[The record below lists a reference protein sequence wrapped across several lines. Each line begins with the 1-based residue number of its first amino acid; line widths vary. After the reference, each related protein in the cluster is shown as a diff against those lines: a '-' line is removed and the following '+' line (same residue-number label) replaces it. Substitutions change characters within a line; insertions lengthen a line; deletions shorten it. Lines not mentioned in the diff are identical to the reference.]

1 MFELKVGKMTCGGCA
16 NRVTQAVL
24 AVDSDAKV
32 DVDLKSKLVRV
43 ESCADA
49 AVMAS
54 AISNA
59 GYPATA
65 IRTTA

>member
-1 MFELKVGKMTCGGCA
+1 MFELQVEKMTCGGCA
-16 NRVTQAVL
+16 NRVTKAAL

-43 ESCADA
+43 ESHADA
-49 AVMAS
+49 EVMAS

-59 GYPATA
+59 GYPATV
-65 IRTTA
+65 ISTTA